1 MDLSEKLIQLGFSH
15 NQAIVYKA
23 LIEIGQ
29 CKAQAIIKK
38 TNLHRNIVY
47 EALEVLVEKH
57 LAFKTTKGGVA
68 LFQLSDA
75 NTLVQDAK
83 SQLTAAQEVAHEI
96 NSLRQESTHEI
107 KLYEGVEGLKS
118 HRYKILDDIKKSPE
132 GGELLVLGVHSKANQ
147 EPLESFWEKF
157 HHKRAAE
164 HIPARMLFPTD
175 IDYTVQKRNKIP
187 FTKVRLL
194 PQQMKNPSSIDI
206 WKDQVAF
213 MLYDIEPF
221 IIAIKNQTLANSFRE
236 YFEML
241 WGQDTSVITGLEALK
256 KLRYQKLRALK
267 KGDQF
272 SVLWGNYEPGTEKEL
287 FPFFKAFHKERVEE
301 GVRLQYLG
309 FEKDRDLLMQEMQY
323 AGDPELKISELKFS
337 DTYNESP
344 MQIEIYPDS
353 VVLFYWAKN
362 EKAVAVDIQR
372 RDIRDAMKLYFDSL
386 WEQKVFVLNGIKNT
400 KKLFHRKLDE
410 MKAGEEIQYMWANY
424 GDETKK
430 ELVPFFHDLQQ
441 KRAKKRVSTKVLGF
455 ERNRAAHDKNNLGN
469 YEQKLI
475 HEDINS
481 PLEID
486 IYPDSLSLVHWGKE
500 DTIAVDIQNK
510 KIRDAMKL
518 YFDSLWNQDTQLIT
532 GRENV
537 EKLVYQKIEE
547 LRKDDISYVYGGQ
560 YGEKNPDHFFTFWCE
575 VNTKRNEKGARL
587 HMIGFEH
594 IRKELVREVQSGD
607 SKMERIELR
616 FLNQELL
623 TPALTIIYPTS
634 ALLILWDYDEAMA
647 IETTR
652 ESARQ
657 MLLKHFQSLWN
668 IAKK

>member
-353 VVLFYWAKN
+353 VVLFYWAQG
-362 EKAVAVDIQR
+362 EKAVAVDIR
-372 RDIRDAMKLYFDSL
+372 RREIRGAMKLYFDAL
-386 WEQKVFVLNGIKNT
+386 WKQDTQLISGRENVEQLIF
-400 KKLFHRKLDE
+400 RKLDE
-410 MKAGEEIQYMWANY
+410 MKK
-424 GDETKK
+424 GDT
-430 ELVPFFHDLQQ
+430 
-441 KRAKKRVSTKVLGF
+441 
-455 ERNRAAHDKNNLGN
+455 
-469 YEQKLI
+469 Y
-475 HEDINS
+475 
-481 PLEID
+481 
-486 IYPDSLSLVHWGKE
+486 
-500 DTIAVDIQNK
+500 
-510 KIRDAMKL
+510 
-518 YFDSLWNQDTQLIT
+518 
-532 GRENV
+532 
-537 EKLVYQKIEE
+537 
-547 LRKDDISYVYGGQ
+547 YVYGGQ
-560 YGEKNPDHFFTFWCE
+560 YGEKNPEHFFQFFCE
-575 VNTKRNEKGARL
+575 YQKKKNKLGIRL
-587 HMIGFEH
+587 QMIGFEDV
-594 IRKELVREVQSGD
+594 RKQLLEEVRSGD
-607 SKMERIELR
+607 PKLELSKVR
-616 FLNQELL
+616 FLDQELL
-623 TPALTIIYPTS
+623 TPSLTIIYPKS
-634 ALLILWDYDEAMA
+634 ALLILWDYDEALA

-657 MLLKHFQSLWN
+657 MLLKHFQSLWK